1 MDALTSDTVA
11 VVLAG
16 RKGARL
22 DPLTRHVSKPALPF
36 GAHRSIGFS
45 LSNCVNS
52 LLVASAAVIAQTNDE
67 TGLV

>member
-36 GAHRSIGFS
+36 GGAHRSFLFVQLRAHMHGN
-45 LSNCVNS
+45 L
-52 LLVASAAVIAQTNDE
+52 AT
-67 TGLV
+67 